1 MSCINFISEKIV
13 FLPLTFIYSFNVI
26 SVFVTYKNMCRYP
39 NRNILGK
46 TYLLN
51 SHLKYSKVPLC
62 GAVNII
68 YGIDTKSIKVLKGQ
82 NLIHPTK

>member
-1 MSCINFISEKIV
+1 MSEKIV

-68 YGIDTKSIKVLKGQ
+68 YGIDTKSINVLKGQ